1 MSNCWVCL
9 RITPKK
15 TLQLAHKI
23 WSNGDTARE
32 IGSEASEIIEQ
43 AYRKNPVFFSG
54 RSSRGILSGLF
65 YLLGFRYRSR
75 KTQHDV
81 MSAFPGKYIF
91 TITTRTLKVS
101 YRRWLMEFPEL
112 FHGFKFGPGGVI

>member
-1 MSNCWVCL
+1 MSENCWVCL

-65 YLLGFRYRSR
+65 YLLGLKHKSK
-75 KTQHDV
+75 KTQE
-81 MSAFPGKYIF
+81 AFWKGLPSPKYL
-91 TITTRTLKVS
+91 TGEEK
-101 YRRWLMEFPEL
+101 
-112 FHGFKFGPGGVI
+112 